1 MSKTFS
7 MPKVSLPKMNVSGK
21 TILHNRFVLYFV
33 FLVSLVNLFMFVV
46 QSDFMYAVIFVL
58 VGFLTSFFSKNMIV
72 ILCIALAI
80 TNILKYGVSIRTS
93 EGFNDNGNDA
103 EEEEEDTEETNEEE
117 EEETDDAFTN
127 KKEGFR
133 SDDKKI
139 SDNKS
144 DAQGIKEDYMKLM
157 EVQKNIVDNMTKITE
172 PLAQAEEIVDRMR
185 AKQEKFKNKK
195 K

>member
-1 MSKTFS
+1 

-33 FLVSLVNLFMFVV
+33 FLISLVNLFMFVV
-46 QSDFMYAVIFVL
+46 QSDFMYALIFVL

-72 ILCIALAI
+72 ILCIALVI

-93 EGFNDNGNDA
+93 EGFNDNSNED
-103 EEEEEDTEETNEEE
+103 EEEEEEETEETNEEE
-117 EEETDDAFTN
+117 EDETENTDDAFTN

-133 SDDKKI
+133 SDDKKT

-195 K
+195 

>member
-1 MSKTFS
+1 

-93 EGFNDNGNDA
+93 EGFNDNDNEA
-103 EEEEEDTEETNEEE
+103 EEEEDTEETNEEE

-133 SDDKKI
+133 SDDKKTT
-139 SDNKS
+139 DNKS
-144 DAQGIKEDYMKLM
+144 DSQGIKEDYMKLM

>member
-93 EGFNDNGNDA
+93 EGFNDNDNEA
-103 EEEEEDTEETNEEE
+103 EEEEDTEETNEEE

-133 SDDKKI
+133 SDDKKTT
-139 SDNKS
+139 DNKS
-144 DAQGIKEDYMKLM
+144 DSQGIKEDYMKLM